1 VQLFS
6 LQKGPLEQDLGS
18 LREGVSVIDLAPL
31 LNDFADT
38 AAVISQLDLVIMT
51 DSAIAHLC
59 GALGRPVWV
68 LLSYE
73 AFWLWLL
80 DRQDSPWYPTMRLFR
95 QRAWGD
101 WGGAFDAASAALL
114 QLVLAR
120 KNGFEGKR
128 AAGLQN

>member
-1 VQLFS
+1 
-6 LQKGPLEQDLGS
+6 GPLEQDLATLG
-18 LREGVSVIDLAPL
+18 EVVSMIDLAPL

-38 AAVISQLDLVIMT
+38 AAVLSKLDLVIMT

-59 GALGRPVWV
+59 GALGKSVWV

-80 DRQDSPWYPTMRLFR
+80 DRQDSPWYPSMRLFR

-114 QLVLAR
+114 
-120 KNGFEGKR
+120 
-128 AAGLQN
+128 